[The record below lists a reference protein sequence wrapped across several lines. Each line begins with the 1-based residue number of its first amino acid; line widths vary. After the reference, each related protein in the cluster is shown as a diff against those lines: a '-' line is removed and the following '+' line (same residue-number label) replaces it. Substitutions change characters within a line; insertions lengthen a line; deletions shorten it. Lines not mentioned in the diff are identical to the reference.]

1 MRGELIMATG
11 LTRQPSLLLLL
22 VSSSLHSRP
31 SENTIDIAELALLVV
46 LVLFCFINRTN
57 HCYPVN
63 TIHFITFVQ
72 CWTNVEDVG
81 PTLCKCY
88 ENVLYL
94 LGFVNK
100 MCVLTSRIENICA
113 YFKQI
118 WVIFNHLKLWVAVA
132 RHDFKT
138 VKI

>member
-46 LVLFCFINRTN
+46 LVLICFINRTN

-63 TIHFITFVQ
+63 TTHF
-72 CWTNVEDVG
+72 
-81 PTLCKCY
+81 Y
-88 ENVLYL
+88 
-94 LGFVNK
+94 
-100 MCVLTSRIENICA
+100 NICTMLDQRRRRWA
-113 YFKQI
+113 D
-118 WVIFNHLKLWVAVA
+118 V
-132 RHDFKT
+132 
-138 VKI
+138 VKML